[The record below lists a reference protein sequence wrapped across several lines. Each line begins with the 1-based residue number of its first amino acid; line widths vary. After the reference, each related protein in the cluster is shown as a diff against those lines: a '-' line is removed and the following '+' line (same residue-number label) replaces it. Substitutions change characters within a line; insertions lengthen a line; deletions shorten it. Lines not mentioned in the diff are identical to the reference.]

1 MRARYN
7 RNQSACARLCG
18 GKPALLVIVTENRN
32 SGQISL
38 DSPVNQLSR
47 RSAEACRLIKN
58 KKESELNLI
67 ERGFYTFGLPSG
79 VTNLFAVNLSV
90 GEKNGDRSACLVGF
104 TKAEHLWQ

>member
-1 MRARYN
+1 MRASVWWKTR
-7 RNQSACARLCG
+7 
-18 GKPALLVIVTENRN
+18 ALVLVTEKRN

-38 DSPVNQLSR
+38 DSPVNRLSR

-58 KKESELNLI
+58 KKESELNPI

-79 VTNLFAVNLSV
+79 VANLFAVNLSA

-104 TKAEHLWQ
+104 TKAEHLWQQGC